1 MLKNVSKS
9 NTKRRRIIDDKNSFV
24 VTNFVSIV
32 GTSPSSI
39 SNYTKYIDLPKSS
52 KYRLFNKCYGK

>member
-1 MLKNVSKS
+1 MLKNVSKN
-9 NTKRRRIIDDKNSFV
+9 NTKRRRIIDDKNIFV

-32 GTSPSSI
+32 VTSPSSI

-52 KYRLFNKCYGK
+52 KYRLFNKYYGK